1 MNKFLLV
8 LPLLAGLAA
17 CQQPMASDQNVTTGA
32 LTGAAVGA
40 IASDDDDRLEGAALG
55 GLAGA
60 AVGGLVSAA
69 NQPRQCTYRYPSG
82 YSYVAPCQ

>member
-1 MNKFLLV
+1 MNKFLLA
-8 LPLLAGLAA
+8 LPLVAGLAA
-17 CQQPMASDQNVTTGA
+17 CETQPSQTVTTGA

-60 AVGGLVSAA
+60 AVGGLGDAA
-69 NQPRQCTYRYPSG
+69 NRPRQCTYRYPSG

>member
-1 MNKFLLV
+1 MTRFLLV
-8 LPLLAGLAA
+8 LPLVAGLAA
-17 CQQPMASDQNVTTGA
+17 CQTTTDQNVTTGA

-40 IASDDDDRLEGAALG
+40 IAADDDDRLEGAALG

-60 AVGGLVSAA
+60 AVGGLVSGAS
-69 NQPRQCTYRYPSG
+69 QPRQCTYRYPSG